1 MLYDF
6 IFTIYNFKMCHD
18 ADSKYEKN
26 TLLYTCFNI
35 KIILQNALK
44 KMAKL
49 LSKNNMSVSVYLL
62 FINVFTQGSAGKKG
76 ARGLTG
82 SPGPEVRIIFFF
94 CVHKEKKRDFLIHF
108 RILFIYLYGFES

>member
-108 RILFIYLYGFES
+108 RILFIYFYGFES

>member
-1 MLYDF
+1 MTLY
-6 IFTIYNFKMCHD
+6 
-18 ADSKYEKN
+18 
-26 TLLYTCFNI
+26 LLYIILRCVMMQIQNMKKTHCYIRFNI

-108 RILFIYLYGFES
+108 RILFIYFYGFES